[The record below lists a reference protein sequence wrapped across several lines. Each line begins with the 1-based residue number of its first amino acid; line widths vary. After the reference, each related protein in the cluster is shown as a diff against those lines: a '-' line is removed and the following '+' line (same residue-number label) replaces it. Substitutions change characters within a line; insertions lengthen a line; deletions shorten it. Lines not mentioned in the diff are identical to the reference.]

1 MEACVKS
8 FRRGRNTKYDKQVIA
23 ESDAINGS
31 EEAVKLVGK
40 KAIYTTSSGKEIKGK
55 VSSPHGNSGALRIRF
70 RKGLPGQ
77 IIGSKIK
84 IEK

>member
-8 FRRGRNTKYDKQVIA
+8 FRRGKNTKYDRQVIA
-23 ESDAINGS
+23 ELDGVEKS
-31 EEAVKLVGK
+31 EEVTKLVGK
-40 KAIYTTSSGKEIKGK
+40 KAVYRTKGGKEIKGK

-77 IIGSKIK
+77 IIGST
-84 IEK
+84 IEIEE